1 MADLPFDLDAGL
13 AEQLARVLDVEGK
26 IPRALEAL
34 GPVGGR
40 DVALVDSPDG
50 IRARQLR
57 ELGARVTLVTASG
70 SASFDAPDGSADAM
84 IAAWSAFRAAPDDEL
99 ADALAEAE
107 RILRPG
113 GRLLVLQD
121 YGRDDVTTL
130 LGDPP
135 EPLAWSKRDGPY
147 LGRGFRVRVI
157 HCFWTFPSLEVAGT
171 FLVGAFGE
179 RGATLGG
186 RLIRPRVSYNVA
198 IYHRTVGATEL
209 ESTA

>member
-1 MADLPFDLDAGL
+1 MADLPFDLEAGL

-26 IPRALEAL
+26 IPRAFEAL

-57 ELGARVTLVTASG
+57 ELGARVTLVPSSG
-70 SASFDAPDGSADAM
+70 SASFDAPDASADVLV
-84 IAAWSAFRAAPDDEL
+84 AAWSAFRAAPDEE
-99 ADALAEAE
+99 LAEAA

-135 EPLAWSKRDGPY
+135 EPHAWSKRDGPY

-157 HCFWTFPSLEVAGT
+157 HCFWTFDSVDAAGALLEAV
-171 FLVGAFGE
+171 FGAS
-179 RGATLGG
+179 GAALAA
-186 RLIRPRVSYNVA
+186 RLTRARITHNVA
-198 IYHRTVGATEL
+198 IYHRTMGATEL
-209 ESTA
+209 ETTA